1 MWKLFLAKN
10 WTDQSLLNIEQD
22 LTLKQPLRIHGN
34 SPDSQINKLF
44 IKIQIVRINLHQ
56 SQHQSINFQTF
67 MESATERPS
76 DYEAVITVWCH
87 SHVILRYFHLT
98 TFFWMFLEGTID
110 CCNEFLRRF
119 MSQAQRRKGPGG
131 SVVGVICKEVTLS
144 VLHCVDQ

>member
-1 MWKLFLAKN
+1 MSPSQNSHWIISRLDTYRSCMDICCIHSGWFYL
-10 WTDQSLLNIEQD
+10 W
-22 LTLKQPLRIHGN
+22 IHGN
-34 SPDSQINKLF
+34 SLDSQINKLF

-98 TFFWMFLEGTID
+98 TFFWMFLEGTIVEMNFFED
-110 CCNEFLRRF
+110 LCHRHNVERGQGVPWLESYVRRW
-119 MSQAQRRKGPGG
+119 P
-131 SVVGVICKEVTLS
+131 
-144 VLHCVDQ
+144 